1 MKLVELLYQNRDKF
15 TLHPDCKWLSQDHDG
30 VVNQHLVKPDFVK
43 STKDYSASK
52 FISYLNHTD
61 STVEIYFDLCSDQRE
76 PLSREE
82 YEQYCKEQDEQKP
95 QDEYETIDIVINERA
110 GNYGRFE
117 DGAEIIQQL
126 KNVVRSTEG
135 WKRLKPNQAEA
146 IEMILHK
153 IGRIVNGN
161 PMYED
166 SWVDI
171 SGYSKLIA
179 DWLKGESK

>member
-15 TLHPDCKWLSQDHDG
+15 TLHDDCKWIAQEFSGSVSQYEINP
-30 VVNQHLVKPDFVK
+30 VFVPYLKPFYYW
-43 STKDYSASK
+43 STRGMIDTNPLFLKIADDSK
-52 FISYLNHTD
+52 
-61 STVEIYFDLCSDQRE
+61 E
-76 PLSREE
+76 PLSRKD
-82 YEQYCKEQDEQKP
+82 YEQYCKEQDEQKS
-95 QDEYETIDIVINERA
+95 QDEYETVDIVINERA

-117 DGAEIIQQL
+117 DGAEIMQQL
-126 KNVVRSTEG
+126 KNVVRSNEG

-171 SGYSKLIA
+171 SGYSKLIV